1 MTEDETAY
9 DPASAAR
16 ADADEPTRAV
26 AEEPG
31 ETRVA
36 TSEDDADRRSTVYGS
51 EPTPSEIAVPARAP
65 AAPLHGLAPGTVLFG
80 EYEIV
85 DVLGAGG
92 MGEVYR
98 ARHRRLGETRA
109 IKVMH
114 PNVASDPRAAELFDR
129 EAKALLSVRH
139 EAVVNCH
146 DLLSDAEGRVY
157 LVMEMI
163 DGISLADRIRSGG
176 ALSVD
181 EVATLARRVGSGLA
195 AAHARGVIHRDLSPD
210 NIILPGG
217 RAEHAK
223 LIDFGIAKVLASGQ
237 QTILEGFKGK
247 LGYASPEQLGFFDG
261 RIDGRSDV
269 YSLGLVLYAAATG
282 AALPMGSS
290 VVEAVDAR
298 RQRTGVP
305 HACPAALRAD
315 IDAML
320 ALHPED
326 RPATLDGRFGAGAAG
341 SRPATAGAER
351 RSWGRPA
358 LLGVAAAAL
367 AGLAAAAAVIALR
380 PAGELDA
387 QPVAVVD
394 VPETAPAP
402 TSAPAAEGVAAV
414 KPPEPAPAP
423 AAAPAPRRADRVASA
438 KGRLRVMGLLRGAQS
453 ALERDA
459 LTAPAGDN
467 AYEKFREAL
476 SLDAGNRE
484 AKSGIQATAAR
495 CIALAREALER
506 GDLTAADGYLAQAR
520 KVSPRHPD
528 LAAAVA
534 AAATKRAGG

>member
-1 MTEDETAY
+1 MAEDETAY
-9 DPASAAR
+9 DPASGAR
-16 ADADEPTRAV
+16 EDADEPTRAV

-36 TSEDDADRRSTVYGS
+36 ASEEDADPRSTVYGS
-51 EPTPSEIAVPARAP
+51 EPTPSEIAVPPRAP
-65 AAPLHGLAPGTVLFG
+65 ATPRHGLAPGTVLFG

-176 ALSVD
+176 ALPVD
-181 EVATLARRVGSGLA
+181 EVQTLARRVGSGLA

-305 HACPAALRAD
+305 NDCPAALRAD

-326 RPATLDGRFGAGAAG
+326 RPATLDGRFGAGAAAP
-341 SRPATAGAER
+341 RPAPAGAER
-351 RSWGRPA
+351 RGWGRPA
-358 LLGVAAAAL
+358 LLGAAAVAL
-367 AGLAAAAAVIALR
+367 AGLAAAAVIALR

-387 QPVAVVD
+387 QPVAVVG
-394 VPETAPAP
+394 VRETGPAP
-402 TSAPAAEGVAAV
+402 TAAATVEVVAAV

-423 AAAPAPRRADRVASA
+423 AAAPAPRRADRVAGA
-438 KGRLRVMGLLRGAQS
+438 KGRLRVMGLLRGAQN

-459 LTAPAGDN
+459 LTTPPGDN
-467 AYEKFREAL
+467 AYDKFREVL

-495 CIALAREALER
+495 CIQLARESLER

-534 AAATKRAGG
+534 AAAKQRAGG